1 MKNFTPKILTSI
13 AAASLALCSATT
25 ALSQVSDSEISMI
38 TLTFMQNIDIA
49 FVDPVTIAD
58 PTPGFPAVGE
68 DTFCVA
74 GTGFSNFSIVFIN
87 PTGTGPDF
95 LLEPAVAGT
104 SQIMYQVFFKNDT
117 SPGPGI
123 PVAPGMA
130 IPGNPIQTSVCAA
143 PADDN
148 AKFDIE
154 IPFPE
159 WDGRESDGPFTGM
172 LELTVVSE

>member
-1 MKNFTPKILTSI
+1 MKIFTPKLLTSI
-13 AAASLALCSATT
+13 AAASLALGSATT

-58 PTPGFPAVGE
+58 PTPGFPAAGE

-74 GTGFSNFSIVFIN
+74 GTGFSTFSITFSN
-87 PTGTGPDF
+87 PDPTDPGF
-95 LLEPAVAGT
+95 VLQPAVAGT
-104 SQIMYQVFFKNDT
+104 PPIFYEVFFKNDL
-117 SPGPGI
+117 SPGLGM
-123 PVAPGMA
+123 PVAPDSP
-130 IPGNPIQTSVCAA
+130 IPGNLVQTSVCAA

-154 IPFPE
+154 IPFFE
-159 WDGRESDGPFTGM
+159 WDGRQSEGPFTGM

>member
-1 MKNFTPKILTSI
+1 MKIFTPKLLTSI
-13 AAASLALCSATT
+13 AAASLALGSATT

-74 GTGFSNFSIVFIN
+74 GTGFSTFSITFSN
-87 PTGTGPDF
+87 PDPGAPGF
-95 LLEPAVAGT
+95 ELQSAVAGAPP
-104 SQIMYQVFFKNDT
+104 IFYEVFFKNDL
-117 SPGPGI
+117 SPGFGV
-123 PVAPGMA
+123 PVAPES
-130 IPGNPIQTSVCAA
+130 PLLGNLIQTSVCAD
-143 PADDN
+143 PTSDN
-148 AKFDIE
+148 AKFNIE

-159 WDGRESDGPFTGM
+159 WDGRESEGPFTGM

>member
-1 MKNFTPKILTSI
+1 MKIFTPKLLTSI
-13 AAASLALCSATT
+13 AAASLALGSATT
-25 ALSQVSDSEISMI
+25 ALAQVSDSEISMI
-38 TLTFMQNIDIA
+38 TLTFMETIDIA

-58 PTPGFPAVGE
+58 PTPGMPATGE

-74 GTGFSNFSIVFIN
+74 GSGFSGFSITFSN
-87 PTGTGPDF
+87 PDPAAVGF
-95 LLEPAVAGT
+95 VLQPAVAGT
-104 SQIMYQVFFKNDT
+104 APILYEVFFKNDL
-117 SPGPGI
+117 SPGLGI
-123 PVAPGMA
+123 PVAPDSP
-130 IPGNPIQTSVCAA
+130 ILGNVIQASVCTS